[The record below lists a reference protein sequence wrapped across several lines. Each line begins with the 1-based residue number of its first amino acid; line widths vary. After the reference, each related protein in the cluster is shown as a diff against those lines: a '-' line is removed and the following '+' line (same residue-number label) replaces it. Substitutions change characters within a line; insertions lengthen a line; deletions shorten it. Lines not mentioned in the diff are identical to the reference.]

1 LVSGTNGT
9 ADTPPPSTLI
19 VTNVQSGSITTS
31 SSQVVWTTN
40 VPANSSVDYGTT
52 TAYGTSTPV
61 DSTMVT
67 SHQVTLSGLAAG
79 TTYFYQVN
87 STDSKSNHGHGGN
100 KFNTVGFSISGA
112 ITPATGGSGA
122 TLTLSGA
129 ASATTTANSA
139 GNYTF
144 AGLANG
150 TYTIAPSHAGFTFTP
165 SSQSMPINGGNVAG
179 VNFADTAQTFSISG
193 TISPTAGG
201 SGATVMLAGATTATT
216 TANSSGAYTF
226 IGLAS
231 GSYTVTPSNTG
242 YIFTPLSQNVT
253 VSAANVSGVNFTD
266 NAAAVAPTI
275 KTQPVNQTVTAGQAA
290 AFVVV
295 AAGTAPLSY
304 QWQKNGVNIAGA
316 TSANYTTPATT
327 STDSGSTLR
336 AVVTNTAGTVT
347 SSAATLTVNAAPVAP
362 TITTQPLNQTVTAGQ
377 TATFTVGATGTAPL
391 TYQWKK
397 SGTAISGATSSSYT
411 TPVTTSSD
419 NGAQFTVMVSN
430 SAGNVTSNAATL
442 TVGGTTPPLTIST
455 TSLPAGMDGQGY
467 SAQLN
472 GTGGTA
478 PYAWS
483 VASGSLPAGLTLS
496 SSGAISGVPSA
507 AGTSTFSAKVT
518 DMNLQT
524 AQRSLSIT
532 TSARS
537 VCAPTGSGVCY
548 YVSPTGSDSNAGTSA
563 APFQTIQH
571 AANVVNPGDMV
582 IVRDGTYNNAA
593 VSGVG
598 SKLIVMSRGGTV
610 ANHVVFTAE
619 HKWGAKIDGLN
630 NTSAT
635 GWEFS
640 ANYIEVR
647 NFECEGFSD
656 TCMENYNGG
665 SSSGGQFISIT
676 GNNIHDVGRYCTTT
690 TTGRDGIFISNDNV
704 TIEGNQIH
712 DIGRG
717 APGEVLSGVTCV
729 DSVNT
734 LHYQNNDHGIYV
746 DGAFTSANNLT
757 IKNNVFY
764 RDERGWS
771 IQVYPA
777 AVNNLRIL
785 NNTFLCPNP
794 YRNGHI
800 TLSAPIT
807 NSAIENNI
815 SWEPTTG
822 FLDYSN
828 TTGYSNLSAANNL
841 TYQGTVGAG
850 TAPGGITLTGNLDN
864 INPRLVSAPSCTV
877 DAASI
882 PDAHLQLG
890 SPAIDMGLTLLDVP
904 IDYDGTA
911 RPQGIRFDLGA
922 FEYHP

>member
-1 LVSGTNGT
+1 MKTIGKMKVTCLSLVILSLAWFLFGAPGRASAVTATTVSFSATSLTFGTQVVGTSSGAQFTTITNTGSTTLTFSASFTGDFGFAGVGT
-9 ADTPPPSTLI
+9 CGSTVVPGASCTISVKFTPTAAGTRTGTLTLTDNTGNSPQTISLTGIGSTTSAI
-19 VTNVQSGSITTS
+19 APSITT
-31 SSQVVWTTN
+31 Q
-40 VPANSSVDYGTT
+40 PASR
-52 TAYGTSTPV
+52 
-61 DSTMVT
+61 
-67 SHQVTLSGLAAG
+67 
-79 TTYFYQVN
+79 
-87 STDSKSNHGHGGN
+87 
-100 KFNTVGFSISGA
+100 
-112 ITPATGGSGA
+112 
-122 TLTLSGA
+122 
-129 ASATTTANSA
+129 
-139 GNYTF
+139 
-144 AGLANG
+144 
-150 TYTIAPSHAGFTFTP
+150 
-165 SSQSMPINGGNVAG
+165 
-179 VNFADTAQTFSISG
+179 
-193 TISPTAGG
+193 
-201 SGATVMLAGATTATT
+201 
-216 TANSSGAYTF
+216 
-226 IGLAS
+226 
-231 GSYTVTPSNTG
+231 
-242 YIFTPLSQNVT
+242 
-253 VSAANVSGVNFTD
+253 
-266 NAAAVAPTI
+266 
-275 KTQPVNQTVTAGQAA
+275 TVTAGQTA
-290 AFVVV
+290 AFTVV
-295 AAGTAPLSY
+295 ATGTTPLGYQWKKNGTAVS
-304 QWQKNGVNIAGA
+304 GA
-316 TSANYTTPATT
+316 TSSSYTTPATT
-327 STDSGSTLR
+327 SSDNG
-336 AVVTNTAGTVT
+336 AQFTVT
-347 SSAATLTVNAAPVAP
+347 VSNSAGSVTSNGATLTVSTVSAPKVSLSATSLTFGSQAVGTSSVVRFTTLTNTGNATLTFSAVVSGDFAFGGVGTCGSSVAAGASCTISVKFTPTTTGTRTGGVTLTDNAGNSPQTISLTGIGSTTSAVAVAP
-362 TITTQPLNQTVTAGQ
+362 SITTQPASRTVTAGQ
-377 TATFTVGATGTAPL
+377 TAAFTVAATGTAPL
-391 TYQWKK
+391 TYQWKRN
-397 SGTAISGATSSSYT
+397 GTAISGATSSSYT
-411 TPVTTSSD
+411 TPATTSSD
-419 NGAQFTVMVSN
+419 NGAQFTVAVSN

-472 GTGGTA
+472 ATGGAA
-478 PYAWS
+478 PYAWTLFTS
-483 VASGSLPAGLTLS
+483 SLPPGLTLS
-496 SSGAISGVPSA
+496 STGMISGTPTTAGISSFTVQVTDASQLKA
-507 AGTSTFSAKVT
+507 QQNLSISTTAGTA
-518 DMNLQT
+518 
-524 AQRSLSIT
+524 
-532 TSARS
+532 
-537 VCAPTGSGVCY
+537 CAATGSGVCY
-548 YVSPTGSDSNAGTSA
+548 YVSPTGSDSSAGTSTS
-563 APFQTIQH
+563 PFLTIQH

-582 IVRDGTYNNAA
+582 IVRDGTYNNPAI
-593 VSGVG
+593 SGVG
-598 SKLIVMSRGGTV
+598 SKLIIMTRGGTA
-610 ANHVVFTAE
+610 ANHVVFAAE

-746 DGAFTSANNLT
+746 DAGFTSANNLT

-764 RDERGWS
+764 RNERGWS
-771 IQVYPA
+771 IQVYPG
-777 AVNNLRIL
+777 AVNNLRVL

-822 FLDYSN
+822 FLSYDN
-828 TTGYSNLSAANNL
+828 TSGYSNLSVASNL

-850 TAPGGITLTGNLDN
+850 AAPGGIALTGNLDN
-864 INPRLVSAPSCTV
+864 IDPRIVSAPSCTV
-877 DAASI
+877 DAASL

-890 SPAIDMGLTLLDVP
+890 SPAIDVGLTLVDVP

-911 RPQGIRFDLGA
+911 RPQGIKFDLGA

>member
-1 LVSGTNGT
+1 
-9 ADTPPPSTLI
+9 
-19 VTNVQSGSITTS
+19 
-31 SSQVVWTTN
+31 
-40 VPANSSVDYGTT
+40 
-52 TAYGTSTPV
+52 
-61 DSTMVT
+61 
-67 SHQVTLSGLAAG
+67 
-79 TTYFYQVN
+79 
-87 STDSKSNHGHGGN
+87 
-100 KFNTVGFSISGA
+100 
-112 ITPATGGSGA
+112 
-122 TLTLSGA
+122 
-129 ASATTTANSA
+129 
-139 GNYTF
+139 
-144 AGLANG
+144 
-150 TYTIAPSHAGFTFTP
+150 
-165 SSQSMPINGGNVAG
+165 
-179 VNFADTAQTFSISG
+179 
-193 TISPTAGG
+193 
-201 SGATVMLAGATTATT
+201 
-216 TANSSGAYTF
+216 
-226 IGLAS
+226 
-231 GSYTVTPSNTG
+231 
-242 YIFTPLSQNVT
+242 
-253 VSAANVSGVNFTD
+253 
-266 NAAAVAPTI
+266 
-275 KTQPVNQTVTAGQAA
+275 
-290 AFVVV
+290 
-295 AAGTAPLSY
+295 
-304 QWQKNGVNIAGA
+304 
-316 TSANYTTPATT
+316 
-327 STDSGSTLR
+327 
-336 AVVTNTAGTVT
+336 
-347 SSAATLTVNAAPVAP
+347 VAP
-362 TITTQPLNQTVTAGQ
+362 TITTQPTSQTVTAGQ
-377 TATFTVGATGTAPL
+377 TATFTVAATGTAPL
-391 TYQWKK
+391 SYQWRKNG
-397 SGTAISGATSSSYT
+397 SAISGATSSSYT
-411 TPVTTSSD
+411 TPATTSSD
-419 NGAQFTVMVSN
+419 NGAQFTVAVSN

-472 GTGGTA
+472 ATGGAA
-478 PYAWS
+478 PYAWTLFTS
-483 VASGSLPAGLTLS
+483 SLPPGLTLS
-496 SSGAISGVPSA
+496 STGMISGTPTTAGISSFTVQVTDASQLKA
-507 AGTSTFSAKVT
+507 QQNLSISTTAGTA
-518 DMNLQT
+518 
-524 AQRSLSIT
+524 
-532 TSARS
+532 
-537 VCAPTGSGVCY
+537 CAATGSGVCY

-563 APFQTIQH
+563 SPFQTIQH

-582 IVRDGTYNNAA
+582 IVRDGTYNNPAI
-593 VSGVG
+593 SGVG
-598 SKLIVMSRGGTV
+598 SKLIIMTRGGTA

-647 NFECEGFSD
+647 DFECEGFSD

-746 DGAFTSANNLT
+746 DAGFTSANNLT

-764 RDERGWS
+764 RNERGWS
-771 IQVYPA
+771 IQVYPG
-777 AVNNLRIL
+777 AVNNLRVL

-822 FLDYSN
+822 FLSYDN
-828 TTGYSNLSAANNL
+828 TSGYSNLSVASNL

-850 TAPGGITLTGNLDN
+850 AAPGGIALTGNLDN
-864 INPRLVSAPSCTV
+864 IDPRIVSAPSCTV
-877 DAASI
+877 DAASL

-890 SPAIDMGLTLLDVP
+890 SPAIDVGLTLVDVP

-911 RPQGIRFDLGA
+911 RPQGIKFDLGA